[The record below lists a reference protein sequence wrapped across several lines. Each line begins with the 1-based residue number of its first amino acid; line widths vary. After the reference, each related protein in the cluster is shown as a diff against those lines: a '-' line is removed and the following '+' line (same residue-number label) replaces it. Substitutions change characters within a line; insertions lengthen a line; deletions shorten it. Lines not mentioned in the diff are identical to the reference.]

1 MMFPFFRKKNKENL
15 KLEGSNHT
23 IESTELVESSQSEDK
38 KTEVK
43 TELSIHPLWNISK
56 EQYYVFR
63 FLNNELPTLKPNQ
76 LSLSGIQ
83 WEERPEGL
91 AVTAFIR
98 NALDKPIQLE
108 KVPLILL
115 DANRHVVA
123 KHTFNLHDAGEIPA
137 ESSRPWTFV
146 FPKETLL
153 TNQLQKEGW
162 TLAFDVSPKHHQL
175 DLEPSWEQ
183 SLPDEEKKKLQQL
196 VNQLEPPKKNEL
208 NFMGLEAKML
218 QSGDLAV
225 TLLIRNGHEQTIQI
239 QQLPLRVIDAN
250 QSVVAEGQFNVGT
263 LEIKPNTTKPWTFLF
278 PKSIIKNMTPDLSSW
293 KAVVI
298 QKQTSDK

>member
-1 MMFPFFRKKNKENL
+1 MFPLFRKKKKEDIQ
-15 KLEGSNHT
+15 LEGLTNT
-23 IESTELVESSQSEDK
+23 IDSAELVDSPQQGDQDS
-38 KTEVK
+38 EVK
-43 TELSIHPLWNISK
+43 TELSIHPLWNVSK

-83 WEERPEGL
+83 WEETSEGL
-91 AVTAFIR
+91 SVTAFIR
-98 NALDKPIQLE
+98 NSLKKPIQLE
-108 KVPLILL
+108 EVPLILL
-115 DANRHVVA
+115 DENREVVA

-146 FPKETLL
+146 FPKESLL
-153 TNQLQKEGW
+153 KDHLQKEGW
-162 TLAFDVSPKHHQL
+162 TLAFDLSTKQHQL

-196 VNQLEPPKKNEL
+196 VSQLEPPKKNEL

-225 TLLIRNGHEQTIQI
+225 TLLIRNGYEKAIQI
-239 QQLPLRVIDAN
+239 QQLPLRIIDAN
-250 QSVVAEGQFNVGT
+250 DAIAAEGQFNIGQ
-263 LEIKPNTTKPWTFLF
+263 LEIKPNTTKPWTFIF
-278 PKSIIKNMTPDLSSW
+278 PKNNIKKSAPDLSSW

-298 QKQTSDK
+298 QKQD